1 MPRKKNVI
9 VLHETIL
16 SKVDEIVAQG
26 QAFLKI
32 GLSYVRTNVSN
43 SLHTLFP
50 YSYQRQGIFA
60 SEFCTLFFSIG
71 TDVLNSLIYL
81 VRGKFQRQK
90 IPVPRLGA
98 IQPVSGKTLEP
109 NQRQIQYQNS
119 SAKSEANSVPKFRCQ
134 IRGKTRTKIPLP
146 NQRQIQ
152 Y

>member
-1 MPRKKNVI
+1 MIINQLHIQIGMTKSILKMDPMPNFGVFSDFT
-9 VLHETIL
+9 HP
-16 SKVDEIVAQG
+16 
-26 QAFLKI
+26 
-32 GLSYVRTNVSN
+32 
-43 SLHTLFP
+43 FP

-60 SEFCTLFFSIG
+60 SEFHTLFFSIG

-119 SAKSEANSVPKFRCQ
+119 VAKSEAKSEPKFRCQ
-134 IRGKTRTKIPLP
+134 IRGKFSTKILLA

-152 Y
+152 S

>member
-1 MPRKKNVI
+1 M
-9 VLHETIL
+9 
-16 SKVDEIVAQG
+16 
-26 QAFLKI
+26 LKI
-32 GLSYVRTNVSN
+32 VHFSRGRGVHTPSRGVQVESYPN
-43 SLHTLFP
+43 
-50 YSYQRQGIFA
+50 SYQRQGIFA
-60 SEFCTLFFSIG
+60 SEFHTLFFSIG

-134 IRGKTRTKIPLP
+134 IRGKSRTKIPLP

-152 Y
+152 YQNSIAKSEANLVTKLEANKCS